1 MNDPPEKNVSFVSQP
16 LKPQVHGLI
25 QIPISLNGN
34 PIQNDEKS
42 LLFAS
47 SLLVQ
52 KEKQICKI
60 AKSHGRVIK
69 GDAKRSSFKKN
80 VQAIAVIFLLNKEQR
95 RGGKTQRCKVLKR
108 KKAEVMY

>member
-25 QIPISLNGN
+25 QIPFSLNGN

-42 LLFAS
+42 LLCIIS
-47 SLLVQ
+47 PRPKRKTDLQ
-52 KEKQICKI
+52 I

>member
-1 MNDPPEKNVSFVSQP
+1 MTHPKKNVSFVSQP

-25 QIPISLNGN
+25 QIPFSLNGN

-69 GDAKRSSFKKN
+69 GDAKRSSFKKMCK
-80 VQAIAVIFLLNKEQR
+80 QLLSFFYSTKSKEGEGR
-95 RGGKTQRCKVLKR
+95 LKGA
-108 KKAEVMY
+108 KF

>member
-34 PIQNDEKS
+34 PIQKWKIHS
-42 LLFAS
+42 LHH
-47 SLLVQ
+47 LVQ